1 MTSFVVETNVHRNA
15 FQKVVRIIKPIVSLP
30 SDWEEMTDEDKFHW
44 LTAYGHIT
52 SCEEGPNEVDDDAE
66 EHVVSISPE
75 QSEEVESLQESLL
88 HAIRVLNG
96 ILEDVARG
104 DYTPEMA
111 ARDYENLTM
120 NEGLDYMSAIQ
131 DVAEANNG

>member
-15 FQKVVRIIKPIVSLP
+15 FQKVVRVIKPIVSLP
-30 SDWEEMTDEDKFHW
+30 SDWEEMTDEDKFQW
-44 LTAYGHIT
+44 LTAYGNII

-75 QSEEVESLQESLL
+75 HSEEVEALQESLF

-96 ILEDVARG
+96 ILEDVTRG